1 VAFGQLDLE
10 TARGERRAAEKKSAG
25 AASVGP
31 DGADYPMKARG
42 RPPRHGSKTMEQF
55 LYQFWW
61 LIFPIGF
68 GLLGAYNSFLGYR
81 RQKDAINL
89 LKAYADKGQ
98 EPPEALLKVLQRP
111 LDEDG
116 WDGQSP
122 GNRQPTNY
130 WSLFGLF
137 AALGLGFLGASYFT
151 NLDGGTDAFLIVAF
165 VMGAVAVWALISAL
179 TTRRD
184 R

>member
-1 VAFGQLDLE
+1 
-10 TARGERRAAEKKSAG
+10 
-25 AASVGP
+25 
-31 DGADYPMKARG
+31 
-42 RPPRHGSKTMEQF
+42 MEQLF
-55 LYQFWW
+55 TQFWW

-68 GLLGAYNSFLGYR
+68 GIMGAYNSYLGYR
-81 RQKDAINL
+81 RQRDALNL
-89 LKAYADKGQ
+89 LKTYAEKGQ

-122 GNRQPTNY
+122 GRRHPTNY

-137 AALGLGFLGASYFT
+137 AALSGGFLGARYFIG
-151 NLDGGTDAFLIVAF
+151 LDHGAVTAFSVVGF
-165 VMGAVAVWALISAL
+165 VMGAVAIWAFISAL
-179 TTRRD
+179 TCRRN

>member
-1 VAFGQLDLE
+1 
-10 TARGERRAAEKKSAG
+10 
-25 AASVGP
+25 
-31 DGADYPMKARG
+31 
-42 RPPRHGSKTMEQF
+42 MENF

-61 LIFPIGF
+61 LLFPIGF
-68 GLLGAYNSFLGYR
+68 MLAGAFNSLLGYR
-81 RQKDAINL
+81 RQRDALNL
-89 LKAYADKGQ
+89 LKTYAERGQ

-116 WDGQSP
+116 WDGKSP

-137 AALGLGFLGASYFT
+137 TALSAGFFGASYLTNMDGDSGAFT
-151 NLDGGTDAFLIVAF
+151 VVSF
-165 VMGAVAVWALISAL
+165 VMGAVAIWALISAL
-179 TTRRD
+179 TCRRN

>member
-1 VAFGQLDLE
+1 
-10 TARGERRAAEKKSAG
+10 
-25 AASVGP
+25 
-31 DGADYPMKARG
+31 MM
-42 RPPRHGSKTMEQF
+42 TMESLF
-55 LYQFWW
+55 VQFWW

-81 RQKDAINL
+81 RQRDALNL
-89 LKAYADKGQ
+89 IKTYAEKGQ
-98 EPPEALLKVLQRP
+98 EPPAALLEVLQRP

-116 WDGQSP
+116 WDGKSP

-137 AALGLGFLGASYFT
+137 TALGLGFLGASQLT
-151 NLDGGTDAFLIVAF
+151 NMDGDTDAFIVVAF
-165 VMGAVAVWALISAL
+165 VLGAVAVWALISAL
-179 TTRRD
+179 TCRRN

>member
-1 VAFGQLDLE
+1 
-10 TARGERRAAEKKSAG
+10 
-25 AASVGP
+25 
-31 DGADYPMKARG
+31 
-42 RPPRHGSKTMEQF
+42 MEALF
-55 LYQFWW
+55 FQFWW
-61 LIFPIGF
+61 LLFPIGV
-68 GLLGAYNSFLGYR
+68 GLMGAYNSFLNYR
-81 RQKDAINL
+81 RQRDALNL
-89 LKAYADKGQ
+89 LKTYADKGQ

-116 WDGQSP
+116 WDGKST
-122 GNRQPTNY
+122 GGRQPTNY

-137 AALGLGFLGASYFT
+137 TALSAGFLGSRFVIGD
-151 NLDGGTDAFLIVAF
+151 LDPGAVTAFSIVGF

>member
-1 VAFGQLDLE
+1 
-10 TARGERRAAEKKSAG
+10 
-25 AASVGP
+25 
-31 DGADYPMKARG
+31 
-42 RPPRHGSKTMEQF
+42 MEHF
-55 LYQFWW
+55 FYSFWW
-61 LIFPIGF
+61 LVFPIGF
-68 GLLGAYNSFLGYR
+68 GLLGAYNSWLGYR

-89 LKAYADKGQ
+89 LKSYAEKGQ

-116 WDGQSP
+116 WDGRSAGP
-122 GNRQPTNY
+122 RQPTNY

-137 AALGLGFLGASYFT
+137 TALGLGFFGAATFT
-151 NLDGGTDAFLIVAF
+151 NLDGGTDAFLVVSF

-179 TTRRD
+179 TCRRN

>member
-1 VAFGQLDLE
+1 
-10 TARGERRAAEKKSAG
+10 
-25 AASVGP
+25 
-31 DGADYPMKARG
+31 
-42 RPPRHGSKTMEQF
+42 MEGLF
-55 LYQFWW
+55 YQFWW

-81 RQKDAINL
+81 RQRDALNL
-89 LKAYADKGQ
+89 IKTYAEKGQ
-98 EPPEALLKVLQRP
+98 EPPAALLEILKRP

-116 WDGQSP
+116 WDGRSP

-137 AALGLGFLGASYFT
+137 TALSVGFLGSRYVIGG
-151 NLDGGTDAFLIVAF
+151 LDDGAVVAFSVVGF

-179 TTRRD
+179 TVRRG